1 MTNFLSSARVFAA
14 MEHQSGA
21 ENSHHNAT
29 KAQKVVAF
37 AKKHAVLLTLLLVIV
52 LQFVPNPHGNYPWGG
67 MWIRMQSANL
77 PLADSAAASSVD
89 NYLRQQASIIANQQY
104 PNLPDANK
112 KKVVDDLMQK
122 LRTDGK
128 DQLAAEEKKLAQQIR
143 DHYQYE
149 SDGRTFGYM
158 PDIDTYFYLRYA
170 RNLVE
175 KGYTHDVLKDGVPWD
190 NHMIAPVGTVADKNW
205 HPYVSVIIFK
215 VAKIFDSGITL
226 MESSN
231 YFPIIFVFLSLIFT
245 FFIAQKVSGSIGGF
259 FAVTVLAV
267 LPAVMG
273 RTPWGHFD
281 TDAYNVFFPVVTVY
295 LLMLALS
302 ASNLKKQALWGALAG
317 LVIAVYSN
325 LWSGWWY
332 VFDFVLG
339 AFAVAII
346 FEVVTHFRQLREG
359 VKVLWNHSRIKK
371 FVTIG
376 AVFLVSSAF
385 FCTVT
390 IGFSNF
396 FEGGFKSALGFTV
409 IKNAALANLWPN
421 VYTTVA
427 ELNPANF
434 QQVIASVGGTLMF
447 AIALLGIVLLFFK
460 RDEHGKIDIT
470 YSVLLIIWF
479 IGTIYASLKGLR
491 FTLLLGPAFAVAF
504 GCAAGLLAKKLGGFG
519 EKSLHMS
526 KTVMNIIV
534 IVVMGVIIVNPAS
547 SGAHMVQN
555 SYGSVVNDIPIMNDA
570 WWNVLSQV
578 REKSQP
584 DAIINSWWD
593 FGHHFKYVADRAT
606 TSDGAVQNSPQAH
619 WVGRVLQTDNEREAI
634 GILRMLDCGANS
646 AYDFALNST
655 QDPVVSFRL
664 VKDII
669 MKDKEDAAQ
678 AVKAAD
684 VSEEILKYTHCS
696 PPEDFFIASA
706 DMIGKAGVWG
716 HFGLWTFDRAEVWQK
731 WKDLPEDESVPQ
743 MVKRFNWSEEDA
755 RRIYNEANALAS
767 EDAANAWI
775 SAWPGYLAT
784 DTTSCVVSEHTARCG
799 GSIVVNMTTKFAE
812 VRVQQGVAK
821 AGKVIIYN
829 GNGEKQVI
837 SVPGGNAGL
846 VVVMWPT
853 GSGVSAIAATSE
865 LADSIFTRMYYM
877 KGLGLKY
884 FKPFAEDH
892 QLIGGNIYVYKV
904 DWEGS
909 SANIPAELQPKSK
922 VEPGAKVALSY
933 IGWTEDNQV
942 FDSSIP
948 EWRLL
953 NVTPDSRFEDFDV
966 KPLGFVSG
974 QGKVIPGFDK
984 RIQGMKK
991 GETRTIVIPPEEAY
1005 GTDPS
1010 KHALGNK
1017 TLHFKIKIEDVQ

>member
-1 MTNFLSSARVFAA
+1 
-14 MEHQSGA
+14 MEEQSGSGHI
-21 ENSHHNAT
+21 SHTSHQVSST
-29 KAQKVVAF
+29 QKALAF
-37 AKKHAVLLTLLLVIV
+37 AKKHAMLLTLLLVLV

-67 MWIRMQSANL
+67 MWLRMQSSYL
-77 PLADSAAASSVD
+77 PIADSAAASSVE
-89 NYLRQQASIIANQQY
+89 NFLRQQASVIANQQY

-112 KKVVDDLMQK
+112 QKVVNDLMQK
-122 LRTDGK
+122 LKTEGK
-128 DQLAAEEKKLAQQIR
+128 DQLAVEEKKLAQQIR
-143 DHYQYE
+143 NHYQYE
-149 SDGRTFGYM
+149 SDGRVFGYM
-158 PDIDTYFYLRYA
+158 PDIDPYFYLRYA
-170 RNLVE
+170 RNFVE
-175 KGYTHDVLKDGVPWD
+175 KGHTYDILKDGVPWD
-190 NHMIAPVGTVADKNW
+190 NHMIAPMGTVSDKNW
-205 HPYVSVIIFK
+205 HPYVAVVLFK
-215 VAKIFDSGITL
+215 IAKIFDSGITL

-231 YFPIIFVFLSLIFT
+231 YFPIVFVFLSLIFT
-245 FFIAQKVSGSIGGF
+245 FFIAQKVSGNIGGF

-281 TDAYNVFFPVVTVY
+281 TDAYNVFFPVIVVY

-302 ASNLKKQALWGALAG
+302 AASVKKQALFGALAG

-339 AFAVAII
+339 AFAVAVL
-346 FEVVTHFRQLREG
+346 FELVTHFRQLKEG
-359 VKVLWNHSRIKK
+359 VKVLWHHSRVKK

-376 AVFLVSSAF
+376 AVFLLSSAL
-385 FCTVT
+385 FCTLT

-409 IKNAALANLWPN
+409 IKQAALANLWPN

-447 AIALLGIVLLFFK
+447 AVALLGIVLLFFK

-470 YSVLLIIWF
+470 YSALLIIWF

-504 GCAAGLLAKKLGGFG
+504 GAAAGLLAQRLGSFG

-526 KTVMNIIV
+526 RTVMNIIV
-534 IVVMGVIIVNPAS
+534 IVVMGVVIVNPAAA
-547 SGAHMVQN
+547 GAHMVQN

-570 WWNVLSQV
+570 WWNVLIKI
-578 REKSQP
+578 RDNSQP

-619 WVGRVLQTDNEREAI
+619 WVGRVLQTDNEQEAV

-646 AYDFALNST
+646 AYDFALNAT
-655 QDPVVSFRL
+655 QDPVVSFKL
-664 VKDII
+664 VKQMI
-669 MKDKEDAAQ
+669 MEGRDAAGQ
-678 AVKAAD
+678 TAKSAG
-684 VSEEILKYTHCS
+684 VSDEILKYTHCN

-731 WKDLPEDESVPQ
+731 WKDLPEAEAVQQ
-743 MVKRFNWSEEDA
+743 MVKRFNWTEDDA
-755 RRIYNEANALAS
+755 RRIYNEANALSS
-767 EDAANAWI
+767 EEAANTWI
-775 SAWPGYLAT
+775 GTWPGYIAT
-784 DTTSCVVSEHTARCG
+784 DVTSCTVSGDTARCG
-799 GSIVVNMTTKFAE
+799 GNIAVNMTTKHAE
-812 VRVQQGVAK
+812 VRIDKGVAR

-829 GNGEKQVI
+829 ANGEKQVVN
-837 SVPGGNAGL
+837 VPNGNAGL

-853 GSGVSAIAATSE
+853 GSGVSAVAATAE
-865 LADSIFTRMYYM
+865 LADSMFTRMYFM
-877 KGLGLKY
+877 KGLGLKH
-884 FKPFAEDH
+884 FKPFAQDH
-892 QLIGGNIYVYKV
+892 QLIGGDIYAYKV
-904 DWEGS
+904 DWQGT
-909 SANIPAELQPKSK
+909 SANIPEELKPKSQ

-933 IGWTEDNQV
+933 IGWTDDNQV

-948 EWRLL
+948 EWKLL
-953 NVTPDSRFEDFDV
+953 NVTPDSRFEEFDV
-966 KPLGFVSG
+966 KPLAFISG

-991 GETRTIVIPPEEAY
+991 GETKTIVIPPEEAY

-1010 KHALGNK
+1010 KHPLGNK
-1017 TLHFKIKIEDVQ
+1017 TLHFKIRIEEVQ